1 MAESQHRVP
10 QGSLLGPLLF
20 LFYINC
26 LPHLTTKNAKIVPYA
41 AGTSTTANNPSPKGF
56 KINMNK
62 VFANINEWFRTNL
75 LSLNFKNLITYN
87 LGLKI
92 VKKTL

>member
-1 MAESQHRVP
+1 
-10 QGSLLGPLLF
+10 
-20 LFYINC
+20 
-26 LPHLTTKNAKIVPYA
+26 
-41 AGTSTTANNPSPKGF
+41 
-56 KINMNK
+56 MNK